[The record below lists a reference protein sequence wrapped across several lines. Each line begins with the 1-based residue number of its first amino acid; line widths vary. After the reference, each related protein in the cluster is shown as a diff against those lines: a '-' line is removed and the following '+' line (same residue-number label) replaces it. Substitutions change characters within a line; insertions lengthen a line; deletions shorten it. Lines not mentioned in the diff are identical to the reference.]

1 MTKNNRK
8 KAVAQAISTA
18 VALGWVIMQVESA
31 QAATFD
37 NLNYSGAGS
46 LQISTGRLRILD
58 GARVNFGQTGDGLA
72 GNITLTIPNLL
83 PIGVREESAIAGD
96 SDNSAV
102 GGNIS
107 INSRFIVGLPNEPSA
122 IAGDSNNSGAG
133 GNIIVTSSDVI
144 LLTTVPE
151 PSAIG
156 GIILAGSLAWLA
168 KRKQAAFR
176 KAKV

>member
-46 LQISTGRLRILD
+46 LQISTGRLMILD
-58 GARVNFGQTGDGLA
+58 GASVNFGETGDGLA
-72 GNITLTIPNLL
+72 GNITLRADDLL
-83 PIGVREESAIAGD
+83 ILKPVRK
-96 SDNSAV
+96 
-102 GGNIS
+102 
-107 INSRFIVGLPNEPSA
+107 PSA
-122 IAGDSNNSGAG
+122 IAGGNINSGAAG
-133 GNIIVTSSDVI
+133 TITVTASEVVF
-144 LLTTVPE
+144 LTRVPE

>member
-1 MTKNNRK
+1 MSFALKMGSQSVTKNNRK

-31 QAATFD
+31 QAATFN

-46 LQISTGRLRILD
+46 LQISASRIMIVD
-58 GARVNFGQTGDGLA
+58 GASVNFGQTDDGLA
-72 GNITLTIPNLL
+72 GNITLRADDLL
-83 PIGVREESAIAGD
+83 ILKPVSKPSALAKLAVGIA
-96 SDNSAV
+96 
-102 GGNIS
+102 GGNI
-107 INSRFIVGLPNEPSA
+107 NF
-122 IAGDSNNSGAG
+122 GAG
-133 GNIIVTSSDVI
+133 GNIIVTASDII

-151 PSAIG
+151 PSAIA